1 MNRLLIIVMVAFMGL
16 TTMAQRRQMI
26 TDYSSKD
33 AIRVGDQMLQ
43 YQRVTG
49 GWPKNIDMFRPMGE
63 REMQAVLK
71 DKQRT
76 DDSTV
81 DNNATTTQMT
91 FLANVYQKTGE
102 QRFKEGFLKGM
113 EYLLSGQY
121 ENGGWPQFWPNP
133 HGYQVHITFN
143 DNNIVNMLTMFQAIV
158 NGEAPYQGDLIS
170 DEMRERIK
178 VSFDKGI
185 DIILKTQ
192 MRVNGKLTVWCQQH
206 DKDTYEPAPAR
217 AFELVSYCTMETVA
231 LTRLLMSLPNPDKRV
246 KAAVNASM
254 QWLDKYKISGYR
266 VERTG
271 PAGNRTLRE
280 TRLVEDANAKP
291 IWGRFY
297 DMEFCEP
304 YVCDRDG
311 IARRS
316 LTEIGYE
323 RRSGYSWYGNYAEGL
338 YDIYNEWAA
347 KYDKKQAG
355 KLAYDTK
362 GGNEKGVFQMFR
374 KPVHNL
380 KDYDV
385 VVNPGESIQK
395 AIEKAPARAQVPF
408 RIYVRNGL
416 YEQKVIIDKPNIMLI
431 GEDKEKTII
440 RIAETEKTNTVR
452 EYNGKKIHHGVVVL
466 TEEADSCLISGFT
479 IYNNYG
485 TAVEPGNTT
494 HQMAIFGAAN
504 HTIIINCNVW
514 ADGNDAL
521 SLWAKNGNGM
531 YYHADLF
538 LRCPGV
544 DFLCPRGWCY
554 ATRCRFY
561 GDSRAMLWHDGR
573 GDKTKKL
580 VVTNS
585 HFDAASP
592 TKLGRWHHDSQFY
605 IVNCRMTDK
614 VLDSNIQ
621 YAYSDKVLD
630 PCPWGERVY
639 YLQCEREGGHSGWL
653 DDNMDK
659 SETPGNYYTYTSTW
673 TFGKRWDPENHIRNN
688 WKWVAY

>member
-1 MNRLLIIVMVAFMGL
+1 MKHFLLLILAAVFCISAD
-16 TTMAQRRQMI
+16 AQRSNRKV
-26 TDYSSKD
+26 DYTSAD
-33 AIRVGDQMLQ
+33 AARIGDQMLL

-49 GWPKNIDMFRPMGE
+49 GWPKNIDMASPMSEKE
-63 REMQAVLK
+63 RRNVLK

-81 DNNATTTQMT
+81 DNNATTTQMI
-91 FLANVYQKTGE
+91 FLAQLYQHTGE

-113 EYLLSGQY
+113 EYLLAGQY

-133 HGYQVHITFN
+133 HSYQVHITFN
-143 DNNIVNMLTMFQAIV
+143 DNNITNMLTIFKHILD
-158 NGEAPYQGDLIS
+158 GEEPYQGDIIP
-170 DEMRERIK
+170 DEMRSRIK
-178 VSFDKGI
+178 TSFDKGI

-192 MRVNGKLTVWCQQH
+192 MRINGKLTVWCQQH
-206 DKDTYEPAPAR
+206 DKDTYAPAPAR
-217 AFELVSYCTMETVA
+217 AFELVSYCTMETVS
-231 LTRLLMSLPNPDKRV
+231 LTKLLMSLPAPDKRI
-246 KAAVNASM
+246 KEAVNAAM

-266 VERTG
+266 IERSG
-271 PAGNRTLRE
+271 PAGDRTLRD
-280 TRLVEDANAKP
+280 TKLVEDPEAKP

-297 DMEFCEP
+297 DMEYCEP

-316 LTEIGYE
+316 LAEIGYE
-323 RRSGYSWYGNYAEGL
+323 RRSGYSWYGSYAADL
-338 YDIYNEWAA
+338 YPMYDEWAA
-347 KYDKKQAG
+347 KYDKKKVG
-355 KLAYDTK
+355 KLVYESK

-395 AIEKAPARAQVPF
+395 AIEKAPTDSRKPF
-408 RIYVRNGL
+408 RIYVRKGL
-416 YEQKVIIDKPNIMLI
+416 YEQKVIINKPFIQLI
-431 GEDKEKTII
+431 GEDKNETIL
-440 RIAETEKTNTVR
+440 RLAETEKTNTVK
-452 EYNGKKIHHGVVVL
+452 EYEGEKIHHGVIVL
-466 TEEADSCLISGFT
+466 TRTADSCVISGLT
-479 IYNNYG
+479 VHNNFG
-485 TAVEPGNTT
+485 TAVDPGNTT
-494 HQMAIFGAAN
+494 HQMAIFGQAD
-504 HTIIINCNVW
+504 HTIVINCNVW

-521 SLWAKNGNGM
+521 SLWGGGM
-531 YYHADLF
+531 YYHADLD

-544 DFLCPRGWCY
+544 DFVCPRGWCY
-554 ATRCRFY
+554 MTRCRFY
-561 GDSRAMLWHDGR
+561 GDSRAMIWHDGR

-580 VVTNS
+580 VITNS
-585 HFDAASP
+585 LFDAASP

-605 IVNCRMTDK
+605 IVNCRLTK
-614 VLDSNIQ
+614 NVLNSNIQ

-639 YLQCEREGGHSGWL
+639 YLQTAREGGHSGWL

-673 TFGKRWDPENHIRNN
+673 TFGRRWDPEQYIRNN
-688 WKWVAY
+688 WQYLAY

>member
-1 MNRLLIIVMVAFMGL
+1 MRHFFIFAIAAMLGIAA
-16 TTMAQRRQMI
+16 MAQNQVGI
-26 TDYSSKD
+26 TDYGSQE

-49 GWPKNIDMFRPMGE
+49 GWPKNIDMFSPMSAKE
-63 REMQAVLK
+63 MREVLK
-71 DKQRT
+71 DKDRT

-81 DNNATTTQMT
+81 DNNATTTQMI

-102 QRFKEGFLKGM
+102 VRFKDGFLRGM

-133 HGYQVHITFN
+133 KGYQVHITYN
-143 DNNIVNMLTMFQAIV
+143 DGNIVNMLRIFQSIEK
-158 NGEAPYQGDLIS
+158 GEEPYQGDLIPA
-170 DEMRERIK
+170 DMRERIRGA
-178 VSFDKGI
+178 FDRGI
-185 DIILKTQ
+185 EIILKTQ
-192 MRVNGKLTVWCQQH
+192 MRINGKQTVWCQQH
-206 DKDTYEPAPAR
+206 YKDTFAPAPAR
-217 AFELVSYCTMETVA
+217 AFELVSYCTMESVG
-231 LTRLLMSLPNPDKRV
+231 LTALLMSLPNPDKRV
-246 KAAVNASM
+246 KEAVNSAM
-254 QWLDKYKISGYR
+254 AWFDKYKISGYSI
-266 VERTG
+266 ERSG
-271 PAGNRTLRE
+271 PARNRTLRD
-280 TRLVEDANAKP
+280 TRLVEDADAKP
-291 IWGRFY
+291 MWGRFY
-297 DMEFCEP
+297 DMEYCEP

-311 IARRS
+311 IARRNLS
-316 LTEIGYE
+316 EIGYE
-323 RRSGYSWYGNYAEGL
+323 RRSGYSWYGDYAAPL
-338 YDIYNEWAA
+338 YQMYDEWAA
-347 KYDKKQAG
+347 KYDKKQVG
-355 KLAYDTK
+355 KLVYDTK
-362 GGNEKGVFQMFR
+362 GGNEKGVFKMFR

-385 VVNPGESIQK
+385 VVNPGESIQR
-395 AIEKAPARAQVPF
+395 AIEKAPANAHVPF
-408 RIYVRNGL
+408 RIYIKSGL
-416 YEQKVIIDKPNIMLI
+416 YEQKVIVDKPNIMLI
-431 GEDKEKTII
+431 GEDKENTII
-440 RIAETEKTNTVR
+440 RIAETEQTNTVS
-452 EYNGKKIHHGVVVL
+452 EYKGNKVHHGVVVL
-466 TEEADSCLISGFT
+466 TAEADSCVISGLT

-485 TAVEPGNTT
+485 TTVEPGNTT
-494 HQMAIFGAAN
+494 HQMAIYGTAN

-521 SLWAKNGNGM
+521 SLWGNGM
-531 YYHADLF
+531 YYHADLY

-561 GDSRAMLWHDGR
+561 GNSRAMLWHDGR

-605 IVNCRMTDK
+605 LVNCRMTSN

-653 DDNMDK
+653 TDNVDK
-659 SETPGNYYTYTSTW
+659 SETPGNYYTYTALW
-673 TFGKRWDPENHIRNN
+673 TFANRWDPEDHIRNN
-688 WKWVAY
+688 WKWIAY

>member
-1 MNRLLIIVMVAFMGL
+1 MKRLLIIVMVAMLGL
-16 TTMAQRRQMI
+16 VTMAQKRTRI
-26 TDYSSKD
+26 TDYGSKE

-102 QRFKEGFLKGM
+102 ARFKEGFLKGM

-143 DNNIVNMLTMFQAIV
+143 DNNIVNMLSIFQDIV
-158 NGEAPYQGDLIS
+158 NGKEPYQGDLIS
-170 DEMRERIK
+170 DEMRQRIK
-178 VSFDKGI
+178 ASFDKGI

-192 MRVNGKLTVWCQQH
+192 MHVNGKLTVWCQQH
-206 DKDTYEPAPAR
+206 DKDTYAPAPAR

-231 LTRLLMSLPNPDKRV
+231 LTRLLMSLPDPDKRV
-246 KAAVNASM
+246 KAAVNAAM

-271 PAGNRTLRE
+271 PAGNRTLRD

-297 DMEFCEP
+297 DMEYCEP

-316 LTEIGYE
+316 LAEIGYE
-323 RRSGYSWYGNYAEGL
+323 RRSGYSWYGSYAEGL

-347 KYDKKQAG
+347 KYDKKQVG
-355 KLAYDTK
+355 KLVYDSK

-395 AIEKAPARAQVPF
+395 AIEKAPTHAHVPF

-431 GEDKEKTII
+431 GEDKENTII

-466 TEEADSCLISGFT
+466 TAEADSCLISGFT

-494 HQMAIFGAAN
+494 HQMAIYGQAN

-521 SLWAKNGNGM
+521 SLWGKNGM

-573 GDKTKKL
+573 GDKSQKL